1 MTLKAPDFDDDDVQ
15 QPSLDD
21 RLDSIAMAMEEIIK
35 EQHEVIMNGDPNEV
49 QPLHQYGV
57 SPLLPNTGDEVPWN
71 MDEVNANVARDRA
84 EFAEKQEF
92 DKEIKQ
98 IVDSWDKD
106 KINATADLQPLAT
119 KPTEEDSII
128 KKAKFFAVMDY
139 YVRAWAKQGEELKK
153 LADEY
158 EQELLADERYDVDI
172 AKITIKV
179 TPQDI
184 VEMKIFLDGYLTDNR
199 LMPKDQI
206 PANISMSRTQAWVGN
221 ILVAQQVE
229 AFDTIRRLAE
239 IEAIKAEAGE
249 EITDLDR
256 LTGEDAR
263 AWKEQIREYIFP
275 ASMKSRIKETVAT
288 IKNNPAPFVN
298 EYLDEVASLGLLT
311 DQIEQ
316 KYNSLI
322 SDPEMISEAQMRN
335 LLPAHL
341 KPYLTVLLKPT
352 ITARKG

>member
-15 QPSLDD
+15 PVLADMPQPIEVSRVELTQALNSMRGADND
-21 RLDSIAMAMEEIIK
+21 RLDSIAMAMEEITR

-57 SPLLPNTGDEVPWN
+57 SPLSPNSDVFP
-71 MDEVNANVARDRA
+71 
-84 EFAEKQEF
+84 
-92 DKEIKQ
+92 
-98 IVDSWDKD
+98 IV
-106 KINATADLQPLAT
+106 
-119 KPTEEDSII
+119 KPEEDSII

-139 YVRAWAKQGEELKK
+139 YVRAWVKQGEELKK
-153 LADEY
+153 LADEH

-184 VEMKIFLDGYLTDNR
+184 AEMKIFLDGYLTDNR

-206 PANISMSRTQAWVGN
+206 PANISMSRTQTWVGN

-249 EITDLDR
+249 EITELDR

-311 DQIEQ
+311 DQIEHE
-316 KYNSLI
+316 YNSLI